1 MDSAGFDP
9 NSWYHWLLLGCF
21 IGVSIWGLSLS
32 WQWRTEAKVKRE
44 RAKVAR
50 RLAMELHGV
59 DRLPSQEQRRRSL
72 SHKKSPDQSAAYPLS
87 EK

>member
-9 NSWYHWLLLGCF
+9 TRWHHWLLLGCF
-21 IGVSIWGLSLS
+21 IGVSIWGVSLS
-32 WQWRTEAKVKRE
+32 WQWRRAARVRRE

-59 DRLPSQEQRRRSL
+59 GQAYSKERRWRSL
-72 SHKKSPDQSAAYPLS
+72 SHRKSPNQNTAYPLS